1 METAAGPF
9 CSCKWIPS
17 ICAGQLTASNLGVTE
32 TRSGWFAA
40 TFAGA
45 ESTYSGTWQSC
56 FLASW
61 SVLGPSGGLSE
72 WHHPFIGQR
81 MMVMMSIRF
90 ALGRLARM
98 VVSVASKLSTQAF
111 SEVNSQD
118 PCLIDNPVW
127 CVPVLGARDGQPDII
142 HPAGAGRAPRI
153 AVRYG
158 VFVRIAV
165 VGKPPLPS

>member
-1 METAAGPF
+1 MKAAAGPF

-17 ICAGQLTASNLGVTE
+17 ILAAQLTASNLGVTE

-40 TFAGA
+40 TFASA

-81 MMVMMSIRF
+81 MIVMMSIRF
-90 ALGRLARM
+90 ALGRLTRI
-98 VVSVASKLSTQAF
+98 VANAASRLSTQAF
-111 SEVNSQD
+111 SVVISQD
-118 PCLIDNPVW
+118 H
-127 CVPVLGARDGQPDII
+127 A
-142 HPAGAGRAPRI
+142 
-153 AVRYG
+153 
-158 VFVRIAV
+158 
-165 VGKPPLPS
+165 